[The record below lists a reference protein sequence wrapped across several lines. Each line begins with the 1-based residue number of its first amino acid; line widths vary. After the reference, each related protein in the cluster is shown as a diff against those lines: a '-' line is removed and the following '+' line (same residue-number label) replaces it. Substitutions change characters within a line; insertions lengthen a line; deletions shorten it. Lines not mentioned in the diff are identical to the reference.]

1 MSLKALIFD
10 FDGVIADSEPC
21 HLSAFNQTFAEFGIE
36 LDPVAYYE
44 KYLGCTDWELIDDV
58 RRDYKADFKG
68 RTAKQLAGQKTE
80 IFHKLI
86 GRGDSI
92 IDGIIE
98 FVEELK
104 KNNIRIAVN
113 SGATA
118 ADIELML
125 KGTKIEKAFEV
136 IVTADDI
143 EKGKPDPQ
151 GYLLTLKKL
160 NDNSKEKIFAG
171 DCAVIEDSKWGII
184 AAQKAGMRTIGI
196 TNSYP
201 AKELLGSDLI
211 IDSVRHLTISALHK
225 LCS

>member
-1 MSLKALIFD
+1 VTVKAVIFD

-21 HLSAFNQTFAEFGIE
+21 HLAAFNQVFAEFGIE

-68 RTAKQLAGQKTE
+68 RSTKQLAMQKTE

-86 GRGDSI
+86 SKGDSI
-92 IDGIIE
+92 IDGIVE
-98 FVEELK
+98 FAAELK
-104 KNNIRIAVN
+104 KNNIRIAIN
-113 SGATA
+113 SGAIA

-125 KGTKIEKAFEV
+125 RGTKIEKAFEV
-136 IVTADDI
+136 IVSADDV

-151 GYLLTLKKL
+151 GYLLALKKL
-160 NDNSKEKIFAG
+160 NTNSKDKISAG
-171 DCAVIEDSKWGII
+171 QCAVIEDSKWGII
-184 AAQKAGMRTIGI
+184 SAQKAGMKVISI

-201 AKELLGSDLI
+201 AKELAGSDLI
-211 IDSVRHLTISALHK
+211 IDSVRHLKISDLHK

>member
-1 MSLKALIFD
+1 VSLKAVIFD

-21 HLSAFNQTFAEFGIE
+21 HLAAFNQVFAEFDIQ
-36 LDPVAYYE
+36 LDPVPYYE

-58 RRDYKADFKG
+58 RRDYKTDFNG
-68 RTAKQLAGQKTE
+68 QTTRRLAERKTE
-80 IFHKLI
+80 IFQKLI
-86 GRGDSI
+86 SRGDSI

-98 FVEELK
+98 FVAELK

-160 NDNSKEKIFAG
+160 NDNSRDKISAG
-171 DCAVIEDSKWGII
+171 ECAVIEDSKWGII

>member
-1 MSLKALIFD
+1 MAVKAVIFD

-21 HLSAFNQTFAEFGIE
+21 HLAAFNQVFAEFGIKISTE
-36 LDPVAYYE
+36 IYCS
-44 KYLGCTDWELIDDV
+44 KYLGFTDYEMLEEV
-58 RRDYKADFKG
+58 RRDYKVDFKG
-68 RTAKQLAGQKTE
+68 RSIEQLAEQKTE

-86 GRGDSI
+86 GTGESI

-98 FVEELK
+98 FIAELK
-104 KNNIRIAVN
+104 KNNIRIVIN
-113 SGATA
+113 SGAIA

-125 KGTKIEKAFEV
+125 RGTKIEKAFEV
-136 IVTADDI
+136 IVSADDV

-151 GYLLTLKKL
+151 GYLLALEKL
-160 NDNSKEKIFAG
+160 NADSKDKIVTG
-171 DCAVIEDSKWGII
+171 QCAVIEDSKWGII
-184 AAQKAGMRTIGI
+184 AAQRAGMKVIGI

-211 IDSVRHLTISALHK
+211 IDSVRHLKISDLHK